1 MKMNKI
7 VSSAAL
13 LAIAGNVLIAGGDI
27 APVEPV
33 VPEVVVSDSWN
44 YTASLYLWGS
54 ALGGTTVS
62 GDDVDISFSDL
73 VDKLDFGYMGNF
85 GAKKGKWTFEADAL
99 YLKVSGELDA
109 PLPIIQRLKL
119 TAWVVTPYA
128 AYNVVES
135 DQWNIDLLA
144 GARYLYMKPKIT
156 LPISSVSSSD
166 TSWNGIVGVKGNYTL
181 NEKWFMPFTF
191 DVGSGDADITYQAL
205 AGIGYKYENFDLIAG
220 YRYLKWEFDGDL
232 AGFTDLDLSGP
243 IIGAKFR
250 F

>member
-1 MKMNKI
+1 MNKVVST
-7 VSSAAL
+7 VSS
-13 LAIAGNVLIAGGDI
+13 LAIASSLLMAGGDI
-27 APVEPV
+27 APVEPIV
-33 VPEVVVSDSWN
+33 AEVVVDDSWN
-44 YTASLYLWGS
+44 YTASLYLW
-54 ALGGTTVS
+54 AAAIGGRTVS
-62 GDDVDISFSDL
+62 GDEVNFSFSDI
-73 VDKLDFGYMGNF
+73 VDNLDFGYMGNF
-85 GAKKGKWTFEADAL
+85 GAKKGKWTFETDVL

-119 TAWVVTPYA
+119 TDWIVTPSA
-128 AYNVVES
+128 AYNVVKS
-135 DQWNIDLLA
+135 DQWNINLLA

-166 TSWNGIVGVKGNYTL
+166 TSWNGIVGVKGDYTL

-205 AGIGYKYENFDLIAG
+205 AGIGYKYENFDLIVG